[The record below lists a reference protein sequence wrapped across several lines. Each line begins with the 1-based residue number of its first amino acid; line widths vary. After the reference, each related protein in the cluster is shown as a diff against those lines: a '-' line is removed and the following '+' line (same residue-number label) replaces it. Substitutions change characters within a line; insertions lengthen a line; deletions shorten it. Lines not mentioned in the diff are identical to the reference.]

1 VTYLCLNVI
10 ESYVL
15 ISTLFSVWINDSFTG
30 IGHYRQVNMVLGN
43 LVRLHW
49 PGLVTL
55 PSGESV
61 PVTPWEHYRY
71 GVYRTFGNTQALVY
85 DAF

>member
-15 ISTLFSVWINDSFTG
+15 ISTLFFVCRTWIDDSFIG

-43 LVRLHW
+43 LVLCT
-49 PGLVTL
+49 GLVL
-55 PSGESV
+55 
-61 PVTPWEHYRY
+61 
-71 GVYRTFGNTQALVY
+71 
-85 DAF
+85 